1 MIDLQEGSALA
12 PHLSAI
18 IRSPVP
24 TQLDESIVDQSL
36 GRAAGRAKIVA
47 IGGLRTK
54 ATLRTLS
61 HSTATEFLRK

>member
-1 MIDLQEGSALA
+1 
-12 PHLSAI
+12 
-18 IRSPVP
+18 VP

-36 GRAAGRAKIVA
+36 GTAAGRAKIVA